1 MAISIQEAAAQ
12 FANTI
17 VANLNTAVAQ
27 TLGVT
32 VMWFRATP
40 DKRSQDVIFQSYTLW
55 GVEDCPLT
63 LNVMYGD
70 SGYDDAAITYN
81 IMGLEYAVPLCLE
94 IPVKTWFEMTNNDGT
109 LPQRGDIVYIPISNK
124 LVEVVSMTPVKK
136 LGAQLT
142 SFKVNCSI
150 YKPTRSRIVGEN
162 LKESIKNHTVNL
174 ESQFGDDIRDTID
187 NITDIPQIGQFDST
201 PDDPVK
207 ENAKTRRKLDLLSNY
222 KVNNVVSYDLEVDGH
237 VVARSYYNMGIEE
250 SPVVKYIDIH
260 DVYDSESSRCY
271 SCWVNLN
278 DFQQFKNLK
287 SLEVVKE
294 DGQYYVNFTS
304 SSNVKYREGD
314 KVVIERGNLVFCGEL
329 VSPNKVKVPNTLI
342 NMLNRKIPNWSS
354 MPGYIIRKD
363 NPINLLSG
371 EQEKGQFNIELRGN
385 NYIYITLG
393 EEHFSCQLP
402 IKLKCNR
409 WYGLIINFGS
419 TFNASVFEANGE
431 LKKVGEVS
439 NVKFKL
445 DLTGTYTSYAVKASA
460 CKMTNIRYFNRE
472 MLDLDK
478 QIVNLVSYNIT
489 ENGDAI
495 VNDSADIFIGRE
507 NQTKYHQ

>member
-1 MAISIQEAAAQ
+1 
-12 FANTI
+12 
-17 VANLNTAVAQ
+17 
-27 TLGVT
+27 
-32 VMWFRATP
+32 
-40 DKRSQDVIFQSYTLW
+40 
-55 GVEDCPLT
+55 
-63 LNVMYGD
+63 
-70 SGYDDAAITYN
+70 
-81 IMGLEYAVPLCLE
+81 
-94 IPVKTWFEMTNNDGT
+94 
-109 LPQRGDIVYIPISNK
+109 
-124 LVEVVSMTPVKK
+124 
-136 LGAQLT
+136 
-142 SFKVNCSI
+142 
-150 YKPTRSRIVGEN
+150 
-162 LKESIKNHTVNL
+162 
-174 ESQFGDDIRDTID
+174 
-187 NITDIPQIGQFDST
+187 
-201 PDDPVK
+201 
-207 ENAKTRRKLDLLSNY
+207 
-222 KVNNVVSYDLEVDGH
+222 
-237 VVARSYYNMGIEE
+237 
-250 SPVVKYIDIH
+250 
-260 DVYDSESSRCY
+260 
-271 SCWVNLN
+271 VNLN

-294 DGQYYVNFTS
+294 DGQYYVNITS
-304 SSNVKYREGD
+304 SSNIKYKEGD

-329 VSPNKVKVPNTLI
+329 VSPNKVKVSNTLI
-342 NMLNRKIPNWSS
+342 NMLNRKIPNWNL

-419 TFNASVFEANGE
+419 TFNASVFEADGE